1 MYTFRTFFLHK
12 ELIMKRRDAFKVAAL
27 AVLATTVANAY
38 DEKLIV
44 NKKKMDIKDPANMTE
59 LELKHS
65 PEIKVGAV
73 DAQGFALVEVNIGQ
87 KGVIHPSIDNH
98 WIYEIELLADGK
110 KVANVSLE
118 PTTSRG
124 YLATRINTK
133 EVKIL
138 SAISRCNLHGEYT
151 ASIQL

>member
-1 MYTFRTFFLHK
+1 
-12 ELIMKRRDAFKVAAL
+12 MKRRDVLKLAAL
-27 AVLATTVANAY
+27 AALATTYASAY

-44 NKKKMDIKDPANMTE
+44 NKKKMEIKDPTNMTE

-65 PEIKVGAV
+65 PEIKIGAV

-98 WIYEIELLADGK
+98 WIYEIELSADDK
-110 KVANVSLE
+110 KIATVSLE

-124 YLATRINTK
+124 YLAARVNTK
-133 EVKIL
+133 NTKIL
-138 SAISRCNLHGEYT
+138 SATSRCNLHGEYT
-151 ASIQL
+151 ASVTL